1 MEYELPDPTKLRI
14 KPTYNV
20 GDYGEDVHLPLTLSQ
35 ATNIVTLTPS
45 TASFHQTEHDSALPI
60 DSLLMFISES
70 DKCELLHAGNDTN
83 FDKTFLISP
92 DMSFFS
98 YKIALTFG
106 IGLKVSAYT
115 NGNVNVNNVHLTIT
129 EIGDGAGDTVIADL
143 TVAAGASNLA
153 ATGEQITLFHTDIIQ
168 PIKFTKSRPIKVRIQ
183 TEASKSGTA
192 TFQVGMLPVFPII
205 PTAVPKQW
213 LLSQVEIHAH
223 ASLDHA
229 FPIWRDQTNQEKM
242 DYSGCSPSGCN
253 T

>member
-20 GDYGEDVHLPLTLSQ
+20 GDYGQDVHLPLTLSQ
-35 ATNIVTLTPS
+35 ASNVVTLTPS
-45 TASFHQTEHDSALPI
+45 TASFHQTAHHSALPI
-60 DSLLMFISES
+60 DALLMFISES

-115 NGNVNVNNVHLTIT
+115 SGNVNVNNVHLTIT

-143 TVAAGASNLA
+143 TVGAGASNLT
-153 ATGEQITLFHTDIIQ
+153 ATGEQITLFHADIIE

-213 LLSQVEIHAH
+213 LLSQIEVHAH

>member
-1 MEYELPDPTKLRI
+1 MAEYELPNPTKLRI

-20 GDYGEDVHLPLTLSQ
+20 GDFGHDVTFPLVLSQ
-35 ATNIVTLTPS
+35 ATNLTTLTPS
-45 TASFHQTEHDSALPI
+45 TASFHQTEHDSSIPI
-60 DSLLMFISES
+60 DELARFISDV
-70 DKCELLHAGNDTN
+70 DKCELLHAGNDAN

-92 DMSFFS
+92 DMSFFA

-115 NGNVNVNNVHLTIT
+115 SGNINVNNIHLTLT

-143 TVAAGASNLA
+143 TVSAGSANLTG
-153 ATGEQITLFHTDIIQ
+153 TGEQITMFHADIIQ

-192 TFQVGMLPVFPII
+192 TFQVGMLPVFPVI
-205 PTAVPKQW
+205 PTAVPKHW
-213 LLSQVEIHAH
+213 IESQIEVHIH

-242 DYSGCSPSGCN
+242 DYSGVPASKAI
-253 T
+253 

>member
-1 MEYELPDPTKLRI
+1 MDYELPDPTKLRI

-20 GDYGEDVHLPLTLSQ
+20 GDYGQDVHLPLVLSQ
-35 ATNIVTLTPS
+35 ASNVATLTPS

-60 DSLLMFISES
+60 DALLMFISES

-115 NGNVNVNNVHLTIT
+115 SGNINVNNVHLTLT
-129 EIGDGAGDTVIADL
+129 EIGEGAGDTVIADL
-143 TVAAGASNLA
+143 IVNAGASNLT
-153 ATGEQITLFHTDIIQ
+153 ATGEQITLFHADIIK

-192 TFQVGMLPVFPII
+192 TFQVC
-205 PTAVPKQW
+205 
-213 LLSQVEIHAH
+213 LLYTSDAADE
-223 ASLDHA
+223 
-229 FPIWRDQTNQEKM
+229 
-242 DYSGCSPSGCN
+242 
-253 T
+253 

>member
-1 MEYELPDPTKLRI
+1 MDYELTDPTKLRT
-14 KPTYNV
+14 KPVYNV
-20 GDYGEDVHLPLTLSQ
+20 GDYGEDVVFPLILSQ
-35 ATNIVTLTPS
+35 ASNLATLTPS

-60 DSLLMFISES
+60 DALARFVSNS

-92 DMSFFS
+92 DMSFFA

-106 IGLKVSAYT
+106 LGLKVSAYT
-115 NGNVNVNNVHLTIT
+115 SGNINVNNVHLTIT
-129 EIGDGAGDTVIADL
+129 EIGEGAGDTVIADL
-143 TVAAGASNLA
+143 TVSAGASNLT
-153 ATGEQITLFHTDIIQ
+153 ATGEQITLFHADIIQ

-205 PTAVPKQW
+205 PTAVPKHW
-213 LLSQVEIHAH
+213 IESQIEVHAH

-242 DYSGCSPSGCN
+242 DYSGCSPEGCN
-253 T
+253 I